1 MKDYLFNPF
10 RFIAGGKA
18 LILGGITMVLT
29 ALVGWLSHTHFPDVI
44 SLKSSPGYP
53 FYYLLFQTFVN
64 WLLLSSLIYGYS
76 KVVSKS
82 SVRALDIFGTQ
93 ALARFPYLPGAFIGF
108 SGSMERFAK
117 YILSKTM
124 QPDLDN
130 SITPTDIGIA
140 VLIII
145 LSLLLLIWLF
155 VLMYNAFSLSSN
167 LKGSKAVIGLIA
179 CLIISVIAAQFINYQ
194 ALAWFNLTVPH
205 L

>member
-1 MKDYLFNPF
+1 MKNFLFNPF

-18 LILGGITMVLT
+18 LILGGIIMVLT
-29 ALVGWLSHTHFPDVI
+29 ALVGWFSHTHFPDII
-44 SLKSSPGYP
+44 SLKSNSDYP
-53 FYYLLFQTFVN
+53 FSYLLFQTFVN
-64 WLLLSSLIYGYS
+64 WFLFSSLIYGYS
-76 KVVSKS
+76 KAVSKS

-108 SGSMERFAK
+108 SGSMERFTK

-124 QPDLDN
+124 QPDLDI
-130 SITPTDIGIA
+130 SITQTDIGIA
-140 VLIII
+140 VLIMV

-167 LKGSKAVIGLIA
+167 LKGSKAVIGFIV
-179 CLIISVIAAQFINYQ
+179 CLVISVIASQFINYK
-194 ALAWFNLTVPH
+194 ALTWFNLTIPH